1 MPEQKKSTEN
11 RERWTS
17 DETMG
22 HFRAAREARKQAWR
36 SILPPEFIE
45 QHQIARKEMLLA
57 ARSLIDDAL
66 KRMEA

>member
-1 MPEQKKSTEN
+1 MADQKKSTEKK
-11 RERWTS
+11 ECWPS
-17 DETMG
+17 EETMG

-36 SILPPEFIE
+36 SILPPEFLE
-45 QHQIARKEMLLA
+45 QREIARKEMLLA